1 MKVMQTKDLTKVL
14 KADVLRR
21 AEKAVA
27 GYKVII
33 ESNQKFGFAGSVVEF
48 PTILGR
54 GKTREECLQDTQE
67 ALKVAAA
74 TMLHFGGSPPKPAPA
89 QARTEQVNIRVT
101 STEKVLMSKAAKSLG
116 FRGVGDFVRNTVM
129 ECVKSIIGTTVS

>member
-1 MKVMQTKDLTKVL
+1 MQTKDLTKVL

-33 ESNQKFGFAGSVVEF
+33 EPNQKFGFAGSVVEF

-67 ALKVAAA
+67 ALRVAAA

-101 STEKVLMSKAAKSLG
+101 STEKDLMTKAAKNLG

-129 ECVKSIIGTTVS
+129 GCVKSIIGTTVS

>member
-1 MKVMQTKDLTKVL
+1 MPTKDLTKVL
-14 KADVLRR
+14 KADVLRK

-33 ESNQKFGFAGSVVEF
+33 EPNQKFGFAGSVVEF

-67 ALKVAAA
+67 ALRVAAA

-101 STEKVLMSKAAKSLG
+101 STEKDLMTKAGKSLG

-129 ECVKSIIGTTVS
+129 GCVKSITGTTVS

>member
-1 MKVMQTKDLTKVL
+1 MQVKDLTNVL
-14 KADVLRR
+14 KADVLRK
-21 AEKAVA
+21 AEKAAA
-27 GYKVII
+27 GYKIVI
-33 ESNQKFGFAGSVVEF
+33 EPNPKSGFAGSVVEF

-67 ALKVAAA
+67 ALKVASA
-74 TMLHFGGSPPKPAPA
+74 TMLYLGGSPPKPAPS

-101 STEKVLMSKAAKSLG
+101 STEKDLMTKAAKKLG
-116 FRGVGDFVRNTVM
+116 FRGVGDFVRNTVI